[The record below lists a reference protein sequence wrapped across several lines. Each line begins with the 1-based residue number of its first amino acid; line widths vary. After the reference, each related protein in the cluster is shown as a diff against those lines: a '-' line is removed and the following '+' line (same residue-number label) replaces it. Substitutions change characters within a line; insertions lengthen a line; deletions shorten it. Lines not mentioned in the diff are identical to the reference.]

1 MTRQHSKVCQA
12 VRPRRRNEQLVQQ
25 GSHTNRK
32 SAIANRKSIVTRVLL
47 LIPTLD
53 RSGAEQQL
61 TLLATH
67 LPRDQF
73 DVRVATLT
81 RGGPFENVLKQAGI
95 PVIPLRKRFKF
106 DPVALWRLRRLL
118 NDWQPDILHTWLFAA
133 NAYGRLAVG
142 RHRRC
147 KVIVSERC
155 VDSWKSGWQ
164 LRLDRRLI
172 SRTDLLVGNSQS
184 VADFYRQQGFPNDR
198 LRVVPNGIDLP
209 GEALLSRDE
218 ILAAWNIPPQARL
231 VGYVGRLAKQ
241 KRVRDLIWAFELLRS
256 LHNEVHLLIVGDGP
270 EKFALQQ
277 FAREIQADQQIHFVG
292 HRDDARQLFPLLDV
306 FWLASDFEGLS
317 NSVMEAMAAGIPV
330 VASDIP
336 PNRELVVPGESGFLV
351 PIGDRAAFAQFTAR
365 LLADPELAR
374 QLGTA
379 GRERI
384 RTEFSIGKMVDG
396 FVRLFREVLRQ
407 P

>member
-1 MTRQHSKVCQA
+1 M
-12 VRPRRRNEQLVQQ
+12 
-25 GSHTNRK
+25 
-32 SAIANRKSIVTRVLL
+32 ANRKSTVTRVLL

-67 LPRDQF
+67 LPRDEF
-73 DVRVATLT
+73 EVRVATLT
-81 RGGPFENVLKQAGI
+81 RGGPFADILQQAGI

-106 DPVALWRLRRLL
+106 DPIAMWKLRQLL

-198 LRVVPNGIDLP
+198 LRAIPNGIDLP
-209 GEALLSRDE
+209 TETPLSRDTT
-218 ILAAWNIPPQARL
+218 LAAWDIPPHSRL

-256 LHNEVHLLIVGDGP
+256 LQADVHLLIVGDGP
-270 EKFALQQ
+270 EKSALQQ
-277 FAREIQADQQIHFVG
+277 FARDIQADRQIHFVG

-317 NSVMEAMAAGIPV
+317 NSVMEAMAAGVPV

-336 PNRELVVPGESGFLV
+336 PNRELVVPGETGFLV
-351 PIGDRAAFAQFTAR
+351 PVGDRAAFAQFTAK
-365 LLADPELAR
+365 LLAEPELAHR
-374 QLGTA
+374 LGAA

-384 RTEFSIGKMVDG
+384 RLEFSIESMLAGYAT
-396 FVRLFREVLRQ
+396 LYREVMRK